1 MLSKVI
7 AIAQQKGGTGKT
19 TLAVH
24 LALAFI
30 KYHNLKVAIIDTD
43 PQGSLGKWFMIRTEK
58 KISNDNLTFKTASL
72 WGAQYE
78 SKTLKNDND
87 IVIIDTPPKIES
99 DARPSIEAA
108 DLVLIPMAA
117 SHVDFWA
124 TGAIVEIAKKANKKI
139 LIQINRSNQRSK
151 LITKTND
158 FIKSLNFKTASL
170 WGAQYESKILK
181 KDHDVIIIDTPPKI
195 ESDARP
201 SIEAADLVLIP
212 VTPSHVDFWATEA
225 IVEIAKKANK
235 KILIQINRANQ
246 RSKLISKT
254 NEYIKSIN
262 VSSTNTIIGNRQIYA
277 SSMGEGK
284 TAVEKQ
290 KKSNAVE
297 EMKKLSDQI
306 LEELK

>member
-7 AIAQQKGGTGKT
+7 TIAQQKGGTGKT

-30 KYHNLKVAIIDTD
+30 KYHNLKIAIIDTD
-43 PQGSLGKWFMIRTEK
+43 PQGSLGQWFVIREEK
-58 KISNDNLTFKTASL
+58 KLSNDNLTFKTASL

-78 SKTLKNDND
+78 SKALKKDHD

-99 DARPSIEAA
+99 DARPSIE
-108 DLVLIPMAA
+108 
-117 SHVDFWA
+117 S
-124 TGAIVEIAKKANKKI
+124 
-139 LIQINRSNQRSK
+139 
-151 LITKTND
+151 
-158 FIKSLNFKTASL
+158 
-170 WGAQYESKILK
+170 
-181 KDHDVIIIDTPPKI
+181 
-195 ESDARP
+195 
-201 SIEAADLVLIP
+201 ADLVLIP
-212 VTPSHVDFWATEA
+212 VAASQVDFWATGA

-254 NEYIKSIN
+254 NDFIKSLN
-262 VSSTNTIIGNRQIYA
+262 LSATKTIIGNRQIFA

-297 EMKKLSDQI
+297 EVKKLSEQI
-306 LEELK
+306 LLEIKQ

>member
-7 AIAQQKGGTGKT
+7 TIAQQKGGTGKT

-43 PQGSLGKWFMIRTEK
+43 PQGSLGQWYMIRSEK
-58 KISNDNLTFKTASL
+58 KLSDDNLTFKTASL

-78 SKTLKNDND
+78 SKTLKKDHD

-139 LIQINRSNQRSK
+139 LIQINRSSQRSK
-151 LITKTND
+151 LIIKTNE
-158 FIKSLNFKTASL
+158 FIKSLSL
-170 WGAQYESKILK
+170 S
-181 KDHDVIIIDTPPKI
+181 
-195 ESDARP
+195 
-201 SIEAADLVLIP
+201 
-212 VTPSHVDFWATEA
+212 AT
-225 IVEIAKKANK
+225 K
-235 KILIQINRANQ
+235 
-246 RSKLISKT
+246 
-254 NEYIKSIN
+254 
-262 VSSTNTIIGNRQIYA
+262 TIIGNRQIYA

-290 KKSNAVE
+290 KKSNAIE
-297 EMKKLSDQI
+297 EIRQLSDQVLSEI
-306 LEELK
+306 K

>member
-7 AIAQQKGGTGKT
+7 TISQQKGGTGKT

-43 PQGSLGKWFMIRTEK
+43 PQGSLGKWFMIREEK
-58 KISNDNLTFKTASL
+58 KLSNDSLTFKTASL

-78 SKTLKNDND
+78 SKALKKDND

-99 DARPSIEAA
+99 DARPSIESA

-151 LITKTND
+151 LISKTND
-158 FIKSLNFKTASL
+158 FIKGLNLS
-170 WGAQYESKILK
+170 
-181 KDHDVIIIDTPPKI
+181 
-195 ESDARP
+195 
-201 SIEAADLVLIP
+201 
-212 VTPSHVDFWATEA
+212 AT
-225 IVEIAKKANK
+225 K
-235 KILIQINRANQ
+235 
-246 RSKLISKT
+246 
-254 NEYIKSIN
+254 
-262 VSSTNTIIGNRQIYA
+262 TIIGNRQIFA
-277 SSMGEGK
+277 ASMGEGK

-290 KKSNAVE
+290 KKSNAIDE
-297 EMKKLSDQI
+297 IKSLSEQI
-306 LEELK
+306 LLEIK

>member
-7 AIAQQKGGTGKT
+7 TISQQKGGTGKT

-30 KYHNLKVAIIDTD
+30 KYHKLKVAIIDTD

-58 KISNDNLTFKTASL
+58 KNSDDNLTFKTASL

-78 SKTLKNDND
+78 SKTLKRDHD

-99 DARPSIEAA
+99 DARPAIEAA
-108 DLVLIPMAA
+108 DLVLIPMSA

-124 TGAIVEIAKKANKKI
+124 TGAIVDIAKKANKKI

-158 FIKSLNFKTASL
+158 FIKSL
-170 WGAQYESKILK
+170 
-181 KDHDVIIIDTPPKI
+181 
-195 ESDARP
+195 
-201 SIEAADLVLIP
+201 DLL
-212 VTPSHVDFWATEA
+212 
-225 IVEIAKKANK
+225 
-235 KILIQINRANQ
+235 
-246 RSKLISKT
+246 
-254 NEYIKSIN
+254 
-262 VSSTNTIIGNRQIYA
+262 STNTIIGNRQIYA

-290 KKSNAVE
+290 KKGNAVE
-297 EMKKLSDQI
+297 EIKNLSEQI
-306 LEELK
+306 LSEVKL

>member
-7 AIAQQKGGTGKT
+7 TIAQQKGGTGKT

-24 LALAFI
+24 LAMAFI

-43 PQGSLGKWFMIRTEK
+43 PQGSLGKWFMIRAEK
-58 KISNDNLTFKTASL
+58 KVSNENLTFKTASL

-78 SKTLKNDND
+78 SKTLKNDHD

-139 LIQINRSNQRSK
+139 LAQINRSSQRSK
-151 LITKTND
+151 LINKTKD
-158 FIKSLNFKTASL
+158 FIKSL
-170 WGAQYESKILK
+170 
-181 KDHDVIIIDTPPKI
+181 
-195 ESDARP
+195 
-201 SIEAADLVLIP
+201 DLQ
-212 VTPSHVDFWATEA
+212 STE
-225 IVEIAKKANK
+225 
-235 KILIQINRANQ
+235 
-246 RSKLISKT
+246 
-254 NEYIKSIN
+254 
-262 VSSTNTIIGNRQIYA
+262 TIIGNRQIYT

-290 KKSNAVE
+290 RKGNAVDE
-297 EMKKLSDQI
+297 IKKLSEQI
-306 LEELK
+306 LQQLN

>member
-7 AIAQQKGGTGKT
+7 TISQQKGGTGKT

-43 PQGSLGKWFMIRTEK
+43 PQGSLGKWFMIREEK
-58 KISNDNLTFKTASL
+58 KLSNDNLTFKTASL

-78 SKTLKNDND
+78 SKTLKKDND

-99 DARPSIEAA
+99 DARPSIESA

-151 LITKTND
+151 LISKTND
-158 FIKSLNFKTASL
+158 FIKSLNLS
-170 WGAQYESKILK
+170 
-181 KDHDVIIIDTPPKI
+181 
-195 ESDARP
+195 
-201 SIEAADLVLIP
+201 
-212 VTPSHVDFWATEA
+212 AT
-225 IVEIAKKANK
+225 K
-235 KILIQINRANQ
+235 
-246 RSKLISKT
+246 
-254 NEYIKSIN
+254 
-262 VSSTNTIIGNRQIYA
+262 TIIGNRQIFA
-277 SSMGEGK
+277 ASMGEGK

-290 KKSNAVE
+290 KSSNAVDE
-297 EMKKLSDQI
+297 IKKLSEQI
-306 LEELK
+306 LLEIK

>member
-1 MLSKVI
+1 MLSKI
-7 AIAQQKGGTGKT
+7 ITISQQKGGTGKT

-24 LALAFI
+24 LAMAFI

-43 PQGSLGKWFMIRTEK
+43 PQGSLGKWFMIRSEK
-58 KISNDNLTFKTASL
+58 KVSNENLTFKTASL

-78 SKTLKNDND
+78 SKTLKNDHD

-139 LIQINRSNQRSK
+139 LAQINRSSKRSK
-151 LITKTND
+151 LIDKTKD
-158 FIKSLNFKTASL
+158 FIKSLDL
-170 WGAQYESKILK
+170 ES
-181 KDHDVIIIDTPPKI
+181 T
-195 ESDARP
+195 
-201 SIEAADLVLIP
+201 
-212 VTPSHVDFWATEA
+212 
-225 IVEIAKKANK
+225 
-235 KILIQINRANQ
+235 Q
-246 RSKLISKT
+246 
-254 NEYIKSIN
+254 
-262 VSSTNTIIGNRQIYA
+262 TIIGNRQIYT

-290 KKSNAVE
+290 RKGNAVDE
-297 EMKKLSDQI
+297 IKKLSDQI
-306 LEELK
+306 LNQLN

>member
-7 AIAQQKGGTGKT
+7 TISQQKGGTGKT

-43 PQGSLGKWFMIRTEK
+43 PQGSLGKWFVIRSEK
-58 KISNDNLTFKTASL
+58 KVSNNNLTFKTASL

-99 DARPSIEAA
+99 DARPSIEAS
-108 DLVLIPMAA
+108 DLVIIPM
-117 SHVDFWA
+117 
-124 TGAIVEIAKKANKKI
+124 
-139 LIQINRSNQRSK
+139 
-151 LITKTND
+151 
-158 FIKSLNFKTASL
+158 
-170 WGAQYESKILK
+170 
-181 KDHDVIIIDTPPKI
+181 
-195 ESDARP
+195 
-201 SIEAADLVLIP
+201 
-212 VTPSHVDFWATEA
+212 TPSHVDFWATEA
-225 IVEIAKKANK
+225 IIEIAKKAKK
-235 KILIQINRANQ
+235 KILIQINRANR

-254 NEYIKSIN
+254 NEYINSIN
-262 VSSTNTIIGNRQIYA
+262 VSATKTIIGHRQIYA

-290 KKSNAVE
+290 KKGNAVE
-297 EMKKLSDQI
+297 EIKELSGQI
-306 LEELK
+306 LLELK

>member
-30 KYHNLKVAIIDTD
+30 KYHNLKVAVIDTD

-78 SKTLKNDND
+78 SKTLKNDHD

-108 DLVLIPMAA
+108 DLVLIPMSA

-124 TGAIVEIAKKANKKI
+124 TGAIVDIAKKANKKI

-158 FIKSLNFKTASL
+158 FIRSL
-170 WGAQYESKILK
+170 
-181 KDHDVIIIDTPPKI
+181 
-195 ESDARP
+195 
-201 SIEAADLVLIP
+201 DL
-212 VTPSHVDFWATEA
+212 
-225 IVEIAKKANK
+225 
-235 KILIQINRANQ
+235 
-246 RSKLISKT
+246 
-254 NEYIKSIN
+254 
-262 VSSTNTIIGNRQIYA
+262 SSTKTIIGNRQIYA

-290 KKSNAVE
+290 KKGNAIE
-297 EMKKLSDQI
+297 EIKNLSEQI
-306 LEELK
+306 LSEIK

>member
-7 AIAQQKGGTGKT
+7 TISQQKGGTGKT

-30 KYHNLKVAIIDTD
+30 EYHNLKVAIIDTD

-58 KISNDNLTFKTASL
+58 KVSSENLTFKTASL

-78 SKTLKNDND
+78 SKTLKNDHD

-124 TGAIVEIAKKANKKI
+124 TGAIVDIAKKANKKI
-139 LIQINRSNQRSK
+139 LVQINRSSQRSK
-151 LITKTND
+151 LIEKTKD
-158 FIKSLNFKTASL
+158 FIKSL
-170 WGAQYESKILK
+170 
-181 KDHDVIIIDTPPKI
+181 
-195 ESDARP
+195 
-201 SIEAADLVLIP
+201 DLQ
-212 VTPSHVDFWATEA
+212 STE
-225 IVEIAKKANK
+225 
-235 KILIQINRANQ
+235 
-246 RSKLISKT
+246 
-254 NEYIKSIN
+254 
-262 VSSTNTIIGNRQIYA
+262 TIIGNRQIYT

-290 KKSNAVE
+290 RKGNAVDE
-297 EMKKLSDQI
+297 IKKLSGQI
-306 LEELK
+306 LNQLN

>member
-7 AIAQQKGGTGKT
+7 TISQQKGGTGKT

-24 LALAFI
+24 LAMAFI

-58 KISNDNLTFKTASL
+58 KVSNENLTFKTASL

-78 SKTLKNDND
+78 SKTLKNDHD

-99 DARPSIEAA
+99 DAGPSIEAA

-139 LIQINRSNQRSK
+139 LAQINRSSQRSK
-151 LITKTND
+151 LIDKTKD
-158 FIKSLNFKTASL
+158 FIKSLDL
-170 WGAQYESKILK
+170 ES
-181 KDHDVIIIDTPPKI
+181 T
-195 ESDARP
+195 
-201 SIEAADLVLIP
+201 
-212 VTPSHVDFWATEA
+212 
-225 IVEIAKKANK
+225 
-235 KILIQINRANQ
+235 Q
-246 RSKLISKT
+246 
-254 NEYIKSIN
+254 
-262 VSSTNTIIGNRQIYA
+262 TIIGNRQIYT

-290 KKSNAVE
+290 RKGNAVDE
-297 EMKKLSDQI
+297 IKKLSEQI
-306 LEELK
+306 LNQLN

>member
-7 AIAQQKGGTGKT
+7 TISQQKGGSGKT

-30 KYHNLKVAIIDTD
+30 KYHNLKVAVIDTD

-58 KISNDNLTFKTASL
+58 KVSNDNLTFKTASL

-78 SKTLKNDND
+78 SKTLKKDHD

-99 DARPSIEAA
+99 DARPSIESA
-108 DLVLIPMAA
+108 DLVLIPVAA

-139 LIQINRSNQRSK
+139 LIQINRSSQRSK
-151 LITKTND
+151 LITKTNE
-158 FIKSLNFKTASL
+158 FIKSL
-170 WGAQYESKILK
+170 
-181 KDHDVIIIDTPPKI
+181 
-195 ESDARP
+195 
-201 SIEAADLVLIP
+201 DL
-212 VTPSHVDFWATEA
+212 SAT
-225 IVEIAKKANK
+225 K
-235 KILIQINRANQ
+235 
-246 RSKLISKT
+246 
-254 NEYIKSIN
+254 
-262 VSSTNTIIGNRQIYA
+262 TIIGNRQIFA

-290 KKSNAVE
+290 KKSSAVE
-297 EMKKLSDQI
+297 EIKQLSEQI
-306 LEELK
+306 LSEIK

>member
-7 AIAQQKGGTGKT
+7 TIAQQKGGTGKT

-43 PQGSLGKWFMIRTEK
+43 PQGSLGKWFMIREEK

-78 SKTLKNDND
+78 SKALKKDHD

-99 DARPSIEAA
+99 DARPSIESA

-139 LIQINRSNQRSK
+139 LVQINRSSQRSK
-151 LITKTND
+151 LISKTND
-158 FIKSLNFKTASL
+158 FIKSLNLS
-170 WGAQYESKILK
+170 
-181 KDHDVIIIDTPPKI
+181 
-195 ESDARP
+195 
-201 SIEAADLVLIP
+201 
-212 VTPSHVDFWATEA
+212 AT
-225 IVEIAKKANK
+225 K
-235 KILIQINRANQ
+235 
-246 RSKLISKT
+246 
-254 NEYIKSIN
+254 
-262 VSSTNTIIGNRQIYA
+262 TIIGNRQIYTA
-277 SSMGEGK
+277 SMGEGK

-290 KKSNAVE
+290 KKSIAVE
-297 EMKKLSDQI
+297 EIKQLSEQI
-306 LEELK
+306 LSEIK

>member
-58 KISNDNLTFKTASL
+58 KLSNDNLTFKTASL

-78 SKTLKNDND
+78 SKTLKNDHD

-108 DLVLIPMAA
+108 DLVLIPMSA

-124 TGAIVEIAKKANKKI
+124 TGAIVDIAKKANKKI

-158 FIKSLNFKTASL
+158 FIKSLAL
-170 WGAQYESKILK
+170 L
-181 KDHDVIIIDTPPKI
+181 
-195 ESDARP
+195 
-201 SIEAADLVLIP
+201 
-212 VTPSHVDFWATEA
+212 
-225 IVEIAKKANK
+225 
-235 KILIQINRANQ
+235 
-246 RSKLISKT
+246 
-254 NEYIKSIN
+254 
-262 VSSTNTIIGNRQIYA
+262 STKTIIGNRQIYA

-290 KKSNAVE
+290 KKGNAVE
-297 EMKKLSDQI
+297 EIKNLSEQI
-306 LEELK
+306 LSEIK

>member
-7 AIAQQKGGTGKT
+7 TISQQKGGTGKT

-24 LALAFI
+24 LAMAFI

-43 PQGSLGKWFMIRTEK
+43 PQGSLGKWFMIRTENK
-58 KISNDNLTFKTASL
+58 VSNENLTFKTASL

-78 SKTLKNDND
+78 SKTLKNDHD

-139 LIQINRSNQRSK
+139 LAQINRSSQRSK
-151 LITKTND
+151 LINKTKE
-158 FIKSLNFKTASL
+158 FIKSL
-170 WGAQYESKILK
+170 
-181 KDHDVIIIDTPPKI
+181 
-195 ESDARP
+195 
-201 SIEAADLVLIP
+201 DLD
-212 VTPSHVDFWATEA
+212 STE
-225 IVEIAKKANK
+225 
-235 KILIQINRANQ
+235 
-246 RSKLISKT
+246 
-254 NEYIKSIN
+254 
-262 VSSTNTIIGNRQIYA
+262 TIIGNRQIYT

-290 KKSNAVE
+290 KKGNAVDE
-297 EMKKLSDQI
+297 IKNLSDQI
-306 LEELK
+306 LNQLN

>member
-7 AIAQQKGGTGKT
+7 TISQQKGGTGKT

-24 LALAFI
+24 LAMAFI
-30 KYHNLKVAIIDTD
+30 KYHNLKVAVIDTD

-58 KISNDNLTFKTASL
+58 KVSNENLTFKTASL

-78 SKTLKNDND
+78 SKTLKNDHD

-139 LIQINRSNQRSK
+139 LAQINRSSQRSK
-151 LITKTND
+151 LIEKTKD
-158 FIKSLNFKTASL
+158 FIKSLD
-170 WGAQYESKILK
+170 LK
-181 KDHDVIIIDTPPKI
+181 
-195 ESDARP
+195 S
-201 SIEAADLVLIP
+201 
-212 VTPSHVDFWATEA
+212 TE
-225 IVEIAKKANK
+225 
-235 KILIQINRANQ
+235 
-246 RSKLISKT
+246 
-254 NEYIKSIN
+254 
-262 VSSTNTIIGNRQIYA
+262 TIIGNRQIYT

-290 KKSNAVE
+290 RKGNAVDE
-297 EMKKLSDQI
+297 IKKLSGQI
-306 LEELK
+306 LNQLN

>member
-7 AIAQQKGGTGKT
+7 TISQQKGGTGKT

-58 KISNDNLTFKTASL
+58 KVSSENLTFKTASL

-124 TGAIVEIAKKANKKI
+124 TGAIVDIAKKANKKI
-139 LIQINRSNQRSK
+139 LVQINRSSQRSK
-151 LITKTND
+151 LIEKTKD
-158 FIKSLNFKTASL
+158 FIKSL
-170 WGAQYESKILK
+170 
-181 KDHDVIIIDTPPKI
+181 
-195 ESDARP
+195 
-201 SIEAADLVLIP
+201 DL
-212 VTPSHVDFWATEA
+212 
-225 IVEIAKKANK
+225 
-235 KILIQINRANQ
+235 
-246 RSKLISKT
+246 
-254 NEYIKSIN
+254 
-262 VSSTNTIIGNRQIYA
+262 SSTKTIIGNRQIYT

-290 KKSNAVE
+290 KKGSAVE
-297 EMKKLSDQI
+297 EIKNLSEQI
-306 LEELK
+306 LLELE

>member
-7 AIAQQKGGTGKT
+7 TISQQKGGSGKT

-30 KYHNLKVAIIDTD
+30 KYHNLKVAVIDTD

-78 SKTLKNDND
+78 SKTLKKDHD

-99 DARPSIEAA
+99 DARPSIESA
-108 DLVLIPMAA
+108 DLVLIPVAA

-124 TGAIVEIAKKANKKI
+124 TGAIVDIAKKANKKI
-139 LIQINRSNQRSK
+139 LIQINRSS
-151 LITKTND
+151 
-158 FIKSLNFKTASL
+158 
-170 WGAQYESKILK
+170 
-181 KDHDVIIIDTPPKI
+181 
-195 ESDARP
+195 
-201 SIEAADLVLIP
+201 
-212 VTPSHVDFWATEA
+212 
-225 IVEIAKKANK
+225 
-235 KILIQINRANQ
+235 Q

-254 NEYIKSIN
+254 NEFIKSLN
-262 VSSTNTIIGNRQIYA
+262 LSATKTIIGNRQIFA

-297 EMKKLSDQI
+297 EIKQLSEQI
-306 LEELK
+306 LSEIK

>member
-30 KYHNLKVAIIDTD
+30 KYHNLKVAVIDTD

-58 KISNDNLTFKTASL
+58 KLSNDNLTFKTASL

-78 SKTLKNDND
+78 SKTLKNDHD

-108 DLVLIPMAA
+108 DLVLIPMSA

-124 TGAIVEIAKKANKKI
+124 TGAIVDIAKKANKKI

-158 FIKSLNFKTASL
+158 FIKSLAL
-170 WGAQYESKILK
+170 
-181 KDHDVIIIDTPPKI
+181 
-195 ESDARP
+195 
-201 SIEAADLVLIP
+201 
-212 VTPSHVDFWATEA
+212 
-225 IVEIAKKANK
+225 
-235 KILIQINRANQ
+235 
-246 RSKLISKT
+246 
-254 NEYIKSIN
+254 
-262 VSSTNTIIGNRQIYA
+262 SSTKTIIGNRQIYA

-290 KKSNAVE
+290 KKGNAVE
-297 EMKKLSDQI
+297 EIKNLSEQI
-306 LEELK
+306 LSEIK